1 MNKELKKMSMY
12 NNNFTIK
19 DNSSE
24 FAKLLANKWIEP
36 QINIARV
43 KGYRG
48 IDEYL
53 LVLQ

>member
-1 MNKELKKMSMY
+1 MSVY
-12 NNNFTIK
+12 NNNFTIN

-24 FAKLLANKWIEP
+24 FAKLLPKKWIEP
-36 QINIARV
+36 QTNIARV

-53 LVLQ
+53 LVVQ